1 MAILLRLKAVMIMT
15 LIGNILTMCK
25 YLMRKKMSN
34 TTNTMILENLFD
46 EVLEQDEKGLLNDQ
60 VNEIAREQ
68 GLHIDDDRD
77 EILEI
82 ITNRIFEEVSE

>member
-1 MAILLRLKAVMIMT
+1 MT

>member
-1 MAILLRLKAVMIMT
+1 
-15 LIGNILTMCK
+15 
-25 YLMRKKMSN
+25 MSN
-34 TTNTMILENLFD
+34 TANIMILENLFD
-46 EVLEQDEKGLLNDQ
+46 EVLEQDEKGLLDDE

-82 ITNRIFEEVSE
+82 ITNRIFEENEDG

>member
-1 MAILLRLKAVMIMT
+1 
-15 LIGNILTMCK
+15 
-25 YLMRKKMSN
+25 MSN
-34 TTNTMILENLFD
+34 TINTMILENLFD
-46 EVLEQDEKGLLNDQ
+46 EVLEQDERGLLDDQ

-82 ITNRIFEEVSE
+82 LTNRIFEVKYE

>member
-1 MAILLRLKAVMIMT
+1 
-15 LIGNILTMCK
+15 
-25 YLMRKKMSN
+25 MSN

-60 VNEIAREQ
+60 VNEIAQEQ
-68 GLHIDDDRD
+68 GLHVDDDRD